1 MFCSLAGVSLCS
13 VLQLRVLRGW
23 VDGLRP
29 IQGQAKLPVGSRAG
43 ARPVQHE
50 LAHEGGLIEL
60 FFHYYLLAC
69 RQSSHAD
76 IFIIIHKMLRAQT
89 VKNGSKTHLT

>member
-13 VLQLRVLRGW
+13 VLQLRVLRGSET
-23 VDGLRP
+23 

-43 ARPVQHE
+43 ARPVQNE

-69 RQSSHAD
+69 RQSSHAH